1 MAVLTYFIKHLKEK
15 KLDTLE
21 VELLPRFFRDW
32 KEIIDDVYPILKL
45 LIKLNS
51 VKTSR
56 DYSHRNILG
65 ERMRN
70 LQNKTELD
78 VKIS

>member
-1 MAVLTYFIKHLKEK
+1 MAVLTYFITNLKEK
-15 KLDTLE
+15 KLETLE
-21 VELLPRFFRDW
+21 IELLPRFFKDW
-32 KEIIDDVYPILKL
+32 KEISDDVYPILKL

-51 VKTSR
+51 DKTSK

-70 LQNKTELD
+70 LQN
-78 VKIS
+78 